1 VLIMD
6 RYRVRYKKK
15 GTLKY
20 ISHLDLINYFSR
32 LMVRTDVSVEFTQG
46 YNPKVKFEFGPALP
60 VGFESDCEY
69 FNMYPKEKYDV
80 KKLQDILNSRSLP
93 NLEIKD
99 IKDVENRKLSRTI
112 DGFKFKIKISKKDN
126 EINIESIKK
135 LINISHLETG
145 EFLKKG
151 FIINIDIVSETE
163 DELIIDWGTKFIN
176 GQYASPKSITK
187 LEEFKDFYMD
197 CNKYEV
203 MWKSFE
209 N

>member
-1 VLIMD
+1 MD
-6 RYRVRYKKK
+6 RYRVRYIKK

-20 ISHLDLINYFSR
+20 ISHLDIINYFSR
-32 LMVRTDVSVEFTQG
+32 LMVRANIEVEFTQG

-69 FNMYPKEKYDV
+69 FNMFPKEKYDI
-80 KKLQDILNSRSLP
+80 KKLQDVLNSRNLP
-93 NLEIKD
+93 NLEITD

-112 DGFKFKIKISKKDN
+112 DGFKFRIKLSKKDSEN
-126 EINIESIKK
+126 NFESIRN
-135 LINISHLETG
+135 LINIDSLETG

-151 FIINIDIVSETE
+151 FIINIDKLSEND
-163 DELIIDWGTKFIN
+163 DELLIDWGTKFIN

-197 CNKYEV
+197 CNKYEI
-203 MWKSFE
+203 MWKSF
-209 N
+209 